1 MIRMDWASGL
11 LQPSKEVHESVKTLG
26 QLEGIFEN
34 TAALKAM
41 DPRTAVYRV
50 QAWCPVP
57 PCPPAQGTT
66 LEPGRRLSVGP
77 WLSTPQRSRIFLPT
91 DRASSHFHGLLC
103 WVARD

>member
-11 LQPSKEVHESVKTLG
+11 LQPSKEVHESVKKLG

-34 TAALKAM
+34 AAALKAM

-57 PCPPAQGTT
+57 EGTEGGLFWGTT
-66 LEPGRRLSVGP
+66 VVEPGRV
-77 WLSTPQRSRIFLPT
+77 
-91 DRASSHFHGLLC
+91 
-103 WVARD
+103 VALTT